1 MSSLDRG
8 KSKCRSLEEGGAF
21 NNREKFA
28 WRAVD
33 VDLEH
38 LLFDFLQGIFMEQL
52 LGAKF
57 ITGAGAIRA

>member
-8 KSKCRSLEEGGAF
+8 KSKCRSLEEGGTF

-33 VDLEH
+33 VDL
-38 LLFDFLQGIFMEQL
+38 
-52 LGAKF
+52 
-57 ITGAGAIRA
+57 